1 MSDGVYFLERV
12 RLRCIEDGECL
23 LWTGNKSESGHPKL
37 PDGSGR
43 RAVWA
48 AAFGKVPAGKLV
60 TVTCENVDCLAPK
73 HLKLTDK
80 AEVAARVGAKIEVRV
95 KKSIASARIQRQRGK
110 LDFDKVRAIRASGE
124 TCAELADR
132 YGVHFT
138 LISAVRLNKAWR
150 EAASP
155 FAGLGAR
162 S

>member
-1 MSDGVYFLERV
+1 MSDGAYFLDRI

-23 LWTGNKSESGHPKL
+23 LWTGNKSEGGHPKL
-37 PDGSGR
+37 PGGSGR

-48 AAFGKVPAGKLV
+48 AAFGKVPVGKLV
-60 TVTCENVDCLAPK
+60 TVKCEHVDCLAPK

-80 AEVAARVGAKIEVRV
+80 AEVGALVGARVEVRI

-110 LDFDKVRAIRASGE
+110 LDIDKARAIRASVE
-124 TCAELADR
+124 TCAELAGR
-132 YGVHFT
+132 YGVHLT

-150 EAASP
+150 ETASP

-162 S
+162 